1 MHQADALPDAEL
13 HLEIIRA
20 DGTRI
25 PLGRAAL
32 ITRNP
37 VKQAWWNLVGSRLS
51 RRRIEVA
58 NRDAERRAKE

>member
-1 MHQADALPDAEL
+1 MHRADAQPDAEL

-20 DGTRI
+20 DGTHI

-37 VKQAWWNLVGSRLS
+37 VKRAWWNLIGQRLS
-51 RRRIEVA
+51 HRRNQAA
-58 NRDAERRAKE
+58 NRDAARRAT

>member
-1 MHQADALPDAEL
+1 MHRADAQPDAEL

-20 DGTRI
+20 DGTRT

-37 VKQAWWNLVGSRLS
+37 LKRAWWNLVGQRLS
-51 RRRIEVA
+51 RRRIQAA
-58 NRDAERRAKE
+58 NRDAARRAT